1 MISGACS
8 LQCQLSSA
16 TWCCYVCVVTV
27 HVQMFRNYKFVMLNM
42 IVFARVLP
50 PRSGW
55 LQIQSS
61 AHCEVLHHSQWEDRQ
76 IESTSAVVFHP
87 HRTLASTICVNTV
100 TLLCSNFIV
109 VLDDAANVDGAQL
122 SSIHYTTPVH
132 YNDLLTVYRHSL
144 QRTI

>member
-1 MISGACS
+1 MDNQNREGESSQREGGGGAYDQWS

-61 AHCEVLHHSQWEDRQ
+61 AHCEVLHHSQWEDR
-76 IESTSAVVFHP
+76 
-87 HRTLASTICVNTV
+87 
-100 TLLCSNFIV
+100 
-109 VLDDAANVDGAQL
+109 
-122 SSIHYTTPVH
+122 
-132 YNDLLTVYRHSL
+132 
-144 QRTI
+144 